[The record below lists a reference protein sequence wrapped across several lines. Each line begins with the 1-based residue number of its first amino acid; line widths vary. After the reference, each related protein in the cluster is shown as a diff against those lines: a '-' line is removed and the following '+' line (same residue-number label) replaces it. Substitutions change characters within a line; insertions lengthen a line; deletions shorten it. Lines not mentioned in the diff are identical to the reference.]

1 MCLRGLDVADSLY
14 GKLAFLRGS
23 STNDSSVCSL
33 TLTATLNT
41 GSKFKWGTWEKHI
54 SETEL
59 FQMSYLNILPF
70 VLFVFVGSSFFV
82 VSIKSVLFCLNFIWM
97 RIKGILFIFCQA
109 TFDKVGPITASE
121 KNIPYSFNQLLKQSL
136 KLIQNCF
143 WGSFCICT
151 PGANKWYGLYP
162 TLFLFITF
170 FFIIIFRELEKNSL
184 ELCMMALSC
193 ELRTIK
199 ICSPA

>member
-1 MCLRGLDVADSLY
+1 MTALSVLSRWQPLWTLGVNLNEAH
-14 GKLAFLRGS
+14 GKNIFQRLGY
-23 STNDSSVCSL
+23 
-33 TLTATLNT
+33 
-41 GSKFKWGTWEKHI
+41 FKWATWIFYH
-54 SETEL
+54 L
-59 FQMSYLNILPF
+59 FCSFLLA
-70 VLFVFVGSSFFV
+70 LLFFV

-109 TFDKVGPITASE
+109 TFDKVGPITASG

-151 PGANKWYGLYP
+151 PGANKRYGLYP

-170 FFIIIFRELEKNSL
+170 FFISIFRELEKNSL